1 MADFIPPSDT
11 DLLNWLANFKTKI
24 AIHGLTLGMTPE
36 KIAQLIA
43 FCDGITVKIQ
53 LVEQKKAELAGAV
66 TAKLATRKTNITALR
81 TEINVIK
88 VNTLLTGQMI
98 DELQIMGEEGAF
110 NPETYKPEISGQV
123 FSGFVR
129 IKFTKKGVDGV
140 KIYVRLKGQTV
151 WRLLTF
157 DTNSP
162 YDDFTALATPG
173 VAEVREYQAFGVI
186 DDVQIGQPSDIA
198 SVTFAG

>member
-1 MADFIPPSDT
+1 MTGAIADD
-11 DLLNWLANFKTKI
+11 
-24 AIHGLTLGMTPE
+24 
-36 KIAQLIA
+36 
-43 FCDGITVKIQ
+43 
-53 LVEQKKAELAGAV
+53 
-66 TAKLATRKTNITALR
+66 
-81 TEINVIK
+81 
-88 VNTLLTGQMI
+88 
-98 DELQIMGEEGAF
+98 LQIVGEADDF
-110 NPETYKPEISGQV
+110 NAETYKPEISGQV
-123 FSGFVR
+123 FSGYVR

-151 WRLLTF
+151 WRLLSF